1 MKSYYG
7 LLLASFGGIV
17 HAYAPIVK
25 QQSFTKHLPTTTAPP
40 KKTFDVTNAAMA
52 SITALT
58 IASNALFAPMA
69 QAAPLSDYHPLSSS
83 SVVLSEKVIREGVY
97 GEYEV
102 DVTPQVVDDARS
114 TFKAAKETKSKKGKY
129 TALIAILVVGS
140 FIIPMAQYFWYVK
153 DDDSSDRF
161 FAAQNVPEPEPEP
174 KKKGWFG
181 K

>member
-7 LLLASFGGIV
+7 LVLASLASV
-17 HAYAPIVK
+17 AHAYAPIVK
-25 QQSFTKHLPTTTAPP
+25 QQAFTTPTTTTSSR
-40 KKTFDVTNAAMA
+40 KKSFDVGNAAMA
-52 SITALT
+52 SLTALT
-58 IASNALFAPMA
+58 IASNVFLAPVA
-69 QAAPLSDYHPLSSS
+69 QAMPDYQPFTSS
-83 SVVLSEKVIREGVY
+83 SVVLSEKVVREGVY

-102 DVTPQVVDDARS
+102 DVTPQAVDDARS
-114 TFKAAKETKSKKGKY
+114 TFKEAKETKSKKGKY

-161 FAAQNVPEPEPEP
+161 FEAQNIPDPEPEP